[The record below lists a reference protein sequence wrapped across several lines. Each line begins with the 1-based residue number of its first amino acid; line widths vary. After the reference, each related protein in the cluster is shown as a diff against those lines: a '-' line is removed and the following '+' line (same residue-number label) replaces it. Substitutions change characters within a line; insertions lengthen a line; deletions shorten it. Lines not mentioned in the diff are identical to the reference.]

1 MIDPED
7 YILPREIEQ
16 QHERTAKE
24 MEEYMRHE
32 NAVYALDFRPFG
44 VEW

>member
-1 MIDPED
+1 MIDTDD
-7 YILPREIEQ
+7 YIIPCDSEP
-16 QHERTAKE
+16 QHERTAEE

-32 NAVYALDFRPFG
+32 RALYELDFRPFG